1 MFHDSDPV
9 SGFELRA
16 KYPLV
21 ADWVERVNGTN
32 AISARTYGQ
41 NLWRVDGQTG
51 VVSADRSNSPCASE
65 FRAWVFGCS
74 FLTPP

>member
-41 NLWRVDGQTG
+41 NLW
-51 VVSADRSNSPCASE
+51 
-65 FRAWVFGCS
+65 
-74 FLTPP
+74 